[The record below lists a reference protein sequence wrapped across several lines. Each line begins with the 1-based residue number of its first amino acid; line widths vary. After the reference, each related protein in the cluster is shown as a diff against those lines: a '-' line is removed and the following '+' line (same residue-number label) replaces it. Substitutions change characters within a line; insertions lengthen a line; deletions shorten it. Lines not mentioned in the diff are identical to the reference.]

1 MEAKTFCW
9 YGWAKS
15 PTVGE
20 VTGLICGKSCKETG
34 THDVNEWT
42 IVISVWTMLLL
53 FFLKT
58 NQRNFLW
65 YFPFRIAWPQEL
77 RSLFLGGTCF
87 VFCFAGHRNPN
98 SKNQNIAILY
108 IYIYQYL
115 WKYHIFNGMNIH
127 KSQLFWCEQKGFF
140 QGCCWS
146 NCPSSWSWTWR
157 ATTFA
162 RRGAIKKS
170 GCLIIVLFCIYI
182 YI

>member
-9 YGWAKS
+9 YGIAKS

-34 THDVNEWT
+34 KHDVNEWT

-65 YFPFRIAWPQEL
+65 YFLFRIAWPQEL

-87 VFCFAGHRNPN
+87 ELFCWSSKSKFQESKHEFFQRNMTP
-98 SKNQNIAILY
+98 Y
-108 IYIYQYL
+108 
-115 WKYHIFNGMNIH
+115 
-127 KSQLFWCEQKGFF
+127 

-146 NCPSSWSWTWR
+146 NCRSSWSWTWR

-162 RRGAIKKS
+162 RRGAIKKP
-170 GCLIIVLFCIYI
+170 GCLIIVLICCVYI
-182 YI
+182 YNELWTYHIAI

>member
-34 THDVNEWT
+34 PHDVNEWT

-87 VFCFAGHRNPN
+87 ELFCWSSKSKFQESEHEFFQRNMTP
-98 SKNQNIAILY
+98 Y
-108 IYIYQYL
+108 
-115 WKYHIFNGMNIH
+115 
-127 KSQLFWCEQKGFF
+127 

-146 NCPSSWSWTWR
+146 NCRSSWSWTWR

-162 RRGAIKKS
+162 RRGGHQKA
-170 GCLIIVLFCIYI
+170 GLFNYCFDLFCIYI
-182 YI
+182 NI